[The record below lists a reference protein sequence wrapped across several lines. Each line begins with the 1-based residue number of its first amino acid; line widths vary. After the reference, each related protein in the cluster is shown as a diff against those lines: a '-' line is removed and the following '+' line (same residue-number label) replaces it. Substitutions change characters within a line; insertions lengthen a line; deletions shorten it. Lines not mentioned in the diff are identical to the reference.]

1 MPNLSFGQKRSQ
13 ATSVRLS
20 EDRFELI
27 LPKQKRL
34 RILQLTDTHFG
45 APTVFERVK
54 DEKSKSL
61 IRALVEEHK
70 PDLIFHTGDFIN
82 NDKVKPEFNA
92 IDFMNELDVPWSVVF
107 GNHDHPTGELGQKSL
122 DQYVDTLGRAMV
134 GFSKQGDTRDYCFRI
149 DLRMEGEKHPFSTL
163 MAFNT
168 GGPKTGMKVNST
180 ESQWFLS
187 QLEADRSAGNHA
199 PILVMQHIPM
209 IEYRDVYDKNL
220 AIGRRGET
228 VCFEQDKGEI
238 FAEYAKSKRVR
249 AVFCGHDHVNDYVGD
264 LQGVKLVYG
273 RCSGYSG
280 YGDWERGARLIDI
293 EAETGRGSTRVVLGK
308 AANEKAEWSKTLKE
322 IELG

>member
-1 MPNLSFGQKRSQ
+1 MPNLAFGQKRSQ

-20 EDRFELI
+20 EDSFELVI
-27 LPKQKRL
+27 PSKKRF

-45 APTVFERVK
+45 APTIFERAK
-54 DEKSKSL
+54 DEKSKAL
-61 IRALVEEHK
+61 IRSLVEAHQ
-70 PDLIFHTGDFIN
+70 PDMIFHTGDFIN

-92 IDFMNELDVPWSVVF
+92 IDFMNSLETPWSVVF
-107 GNHDHPTGELGQKSL
+107 GNHDHPTGETGQRSL
-122 DQYVDTLGRAMV
+122 DEYVSTLGNAMV
-134 GFSKQGDTRDYCFRI
+134 GFAKHSEGRDYCYRI
-149 DLRMEGEKHPFSTL
+149 NLRQEGQQKPFSTL

-168 GGPKTGMKVNST
+168 GGPTTGMKVTASET
-180 ESQWFLS
+180 HWFQD
-187 QLEADRSAGNHA
+187 QLEKDRSKAITS

-209 IEYRDVYDKNL
+209 IEYRDVFDQNL
-220 AIGRRGET
+220 AVGRRGEN

-238 FAEYAKSKRVR
+238 FAEYAKSGRVR
-249 AVFCGHDHVNDYVGD
+249 AVFCGHDHVNDYVGA

-280 YGDWERGARLIDI
+280 YGDWERGARLIDVDT
-293 EAETGRGSTRVVLGK
+293 ETGQGMTRVVLGK